1 MGENCSSCYIKKNYL
16 LWSIAIMKSILKLAI
31 TTQLAIA
38 YLLFPTIPKN
48 IDTAVDAQA
57 VTLPNHHLIAQQVD
71 LQEVQRMI
79 QENPEI
85 LQQAQQLLQQNPEL
99 VQQLIEQTLQQYPDL
114 IQQIQQNPQLIQQV
128 AQQGQGLLQL
138 LQQNPQLLQQLQQ
151 SIQPATQK

>member
-16 LWSIAIMKSILKLAI
+16 RWSIAIMKSILKLAI

-38 YLLFPTIPKN
+38 YLLFPTIQKN

-151 SIQPATQK
+151 SIQPAIKK

>member
-1 MGENCSSCYIKKNYL
+1 
-16 LWSIAIMKSILKLAI
+16 MKSILKLAI

-48 IDTAVDAQA
+48 IDTAVNAQA
-57 VTLPNHHLIAQQVD
+57 VTITNRNLIAQQVD

-114 IQQIQQNPQLIQQV
+114 IQQIQQNPQLMQQV

>member
-31 TTQLAIA
+31 TTQLVIA
-38 YLLFPTIPKN
+38 YLLFPTIQKN
-48 IDTAVDAQA
+48 IDTAVNAQA
-57 VTLPNHHLIAQQVD
+57 VTVPNHHLIAQQVD

-151 SIQPATQK
+151 SIQPAIKK

>member
-31 TTQLAIA
+31 TTQIAIA
-38 YLLFPTIPKN
+38 YLLFPTIQKN
-48 IDTAVDAQA
+48 IDTAVNAQA
-57 VTLPNHHLIAQQVD
+57 VTVPNHHLIAQQVD

-99 VQQLIEQTLQQYPDL
+99 VQQLIEQTLQQYGSVLNLWIRPIAIRAL
-114 IQQIQQNPQLIQQV
+114 
-128 AQQGQGLLQL
+128 
-138 LQQNPQLLQQLQQ
+138 
-151 SIQPATQK
+151 TTF

>member
-38 YLLFPTIPKN
+38 YLLFPTIQKN

-114 IQQIQQNPQLIQQV
+114 IQQIQQNPQL

>member
-38 YLLFPTIPKN
+38 YLLFPTIQKN
-48 IDTAVDAQA
+48 IDTAVNAQA
-57 VTLPNHHLIAQQVD
+57 VTVPNHHLIAQQVD

-99 VQQLIEQTLQQYPDL
+99 VQQLIEQTLQQYGSVLNLWIRPIAIRAL
-114 IQQIQQNPQLIQQV
+114 
-128 AQQGQGLLQL
+128 
-138 LQQNPQLLQQLQQ
+138 
-151 SIQPATQK
+151 TTF